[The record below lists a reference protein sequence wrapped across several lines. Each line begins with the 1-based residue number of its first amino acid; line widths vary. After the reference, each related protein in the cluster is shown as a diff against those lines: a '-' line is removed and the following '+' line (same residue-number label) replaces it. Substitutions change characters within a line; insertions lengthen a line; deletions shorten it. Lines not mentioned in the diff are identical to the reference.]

1 MLGPRPRN
9 LPIAPLAL
17 PSNKKRLPLLDGVRE
32 QDQTRPIYAVWEI
45 TLACDLACRHCG
57 SRAGKGR
64 PDELDTKE
72 AFDMVRQMH
81 ELGVLEVTVIGGEAY
96 LRDDWTEIVREIRRL
111 GMQCSMTTGG
121 RGLTPERARQAK
133 DAGLQSVSVS
143 IDGLRESHDLLR
155 GVQGSFDSA
164 MKAFENLRAVGIPV
178 AANTQINRPNLKE
191 IPEVFEL
198 LVKNKIHGWQMQLTT
213 AMGRAGDEPD
223 MLLEP
228 WQVLEVIPML
238 ARLKKRADETKV
250 RFWAGNNIGYYGPF
264 ESTIR
269 AAFPGKHRGSCGAGK
284 LVLGLEANG
293 DIKGCPSLPT
303 DVYVGGNI
311 RETSLKDVWERS
323 KPLRFTRDMT
333 VDQLGGFCRDCYY
346 NDACLAG
353 CNWTTHVLFGKTGD
367 NPYCHHR
374 AYELM
379 QQHEW
384 ERIEKVSE
392 APGLPFD
399 HGIFKIVKERMPDAE
414 HARLSA
420 LNETTIKFVS
430 GA

>member
-1 MLGPRPRN
+1 MLGPRPRS

-17 PSNKKRLPLLDGVRE
+17 PSKKRLPLLGEVRE
-32 QDQTRPIYAVWEI
+32 KDKVRPIYCVWEI

-72 AFDMVRQMH
+72 ALDLVRQMH

-96 LRDDWTEIVREIRRL
+96 LRDDWTQIIREIRRL

-121 RGLTPERARQAK
+121 RGMTPERAREAK

-143 IDGLRESHDLLR
+143 VDGLRESHDLLR
-155 GVQGSFDSA
+155 GVNGSFDSA
-164 MKAFENLRAVGIPV
+164 MAALDNLRAVGIPV
-178 AANTQINRPNLKE
+178 AANTQINRANLTE
-191 IPEVFEL
+191 IPDVLEL
-198 LVKNKIHGWQMQLTT
+198 LIKNKIHGWQMQLTT

-238 ARLKKRADETKV
+238 ARLKRRADEAKV

-269 AAFPGKHRGSCGAGK
+269 AAFPGQHRGSCGAGK
-284 LVLGLEANG
+284 LVLGIEANG

-303 DVYVGGNI
+303 DAYVGGNV
-311 RETSLKDVWERS
+311 RDQSLLDIWEQS
-323 KPLRFTRDMT
+323 KALRFTRDMT
-333 VDQLGGFCRDCYY
+333 VDDLSGFCHDCYY
-346 NDACLAG
+346 NESCLGG
-353 CNWTTHVLFGKTGD
+353 CNWTSHVLLGKTGD

-374 AYELM
+374 ALELL
-379 QQHEW
+379 
-384 ERIEKVSE
+384 ERGERERLEKVSE

-399 HGIFKIVKERMPDAE
+399 HGIFKIVREPIPTDERT
-414 HARLSA
+414 RLST
-420 LNETTIKFVS
+420 LTEETIVAIS
-430 GA
+430 G